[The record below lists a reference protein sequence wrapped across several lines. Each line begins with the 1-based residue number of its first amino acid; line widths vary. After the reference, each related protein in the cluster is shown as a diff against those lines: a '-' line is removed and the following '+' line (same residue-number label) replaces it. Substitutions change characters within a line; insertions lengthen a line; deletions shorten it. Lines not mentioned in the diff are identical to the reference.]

1 MRISDWSSD
10 VCSSDLNLLEID
22 VAAVVR
28 QPDLGFEAGTDDL
41 LAAQRF
47 DAFGDERAR
56 VANPC
61 PFLLQPVIPAK
72 AGIQGGVGRRTP
84 WIPAF
89 EGLTNIGKRGPL
101 EQMYNAAAG
110 IARDPPFLGGENQH
124 RRREQ
129 DRAGESREGDEE

>member
-72 AGIQGGVGRRTP
+72 AGIQGDRKSVVSVKSVYARVDLGGRR
-84 WIPAF
+84 I
-89 EGLTNIGKRGPL
+89 I
-101 EQMYNAAAG
+101 Q
-110 IARDPPFLGGENQH
+110 ENKNKLRQ
-124 RRREQ
+124 
-129 DRAGESREGDEE
+129 STSTKT